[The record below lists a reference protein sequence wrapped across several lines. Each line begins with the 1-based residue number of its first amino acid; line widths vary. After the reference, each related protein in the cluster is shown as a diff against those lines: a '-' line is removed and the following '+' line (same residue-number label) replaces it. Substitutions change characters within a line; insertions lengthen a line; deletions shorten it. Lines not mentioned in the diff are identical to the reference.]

1 MSCRGRRWGGRVS
14 LHPQNLQGLLPRQ
27 NLSTRQASKRFTPSY
42 PLSNPPWVWANMTRL
57 HSVTLGRKGQGRG
70 PRLLFSS
77 SRMTGCRLD
86 TRLADGISKGF
97 QEPSGVGTIITNH
110 ASNKARR
117 VTSWQK
123 RSKTNSIMFL
133 RDSILKKN
141 NHQADKLGFST
152 AYNTA
157 FCLSSQK
164 SGQRYLTVISF
175 KQICTVL
182 TSLPSKHQQTHKQK
196 GGVRDDQTAGKD

>member
-1 MSCRGRRWGGRVS
+1 MFGALWAAGEGGGGRVS
-14 LHPQNLQGLLPRQ
+14 LHPRNLQGLLPRQ
-27 NLSTRQASKRFTPSY
+27 NLSTLQASRRFTPSY
-42 PLSNPPWVWANMTRL
+42 PPSNPPWVWANMTRL

-110 ASNKARR
+110 TSNKARR
-117 VTSWQK
+117 VTSWQM

-133 RDSILKKN
+133 RDSVLKK
-141 NHQADKLGFST
+141 K
-152 AYNTA
+152 
-157 FCLSSQK
+157 K
-164 SGQRYLTVISF
+164 
-175 KQICTVL
+175 
-182 TSLPSKHQQTHKQK
+182 
-196 GGVRDDQTAGKD
+196 

>member
-1 MSCRGRRWGGRVS
+1 MS
-14 LHPQNLQGLLPRQ
+14 LHPLNLQGLLPRQ
-27 NLSTRQASKRFTPSY
+27 NLSTPQASRRFTPSY

-57 HSVTLGRKGQGRG
+57 HSVTRGRKGQGRG

-77 SRMTGCRLD
+77 SRMTGCWLD

-133 RDSILKKN
+133 RDSILKKKIITRLTN
-141 NHQADKLGFST
+141 WGFLQPT
-152 AYNTA
+152 T
-157 FCLSSQK
+157 
-164 SGQRYLTVISF
+164 
-175 KQICTVL
+175 
-182 TSLPSKHQQTHKQK
+182 LPSACLARNRANNILQLLALSKYAQCSPPCLQKNPNKHTNKN
-196 GGVRDDQTAGKD
+196 RSER